1 MKTKNIFRMLL
12 LAVALIVG
20 DNKVESAETVIWDG
34 TFNPYSAVAVGSDKC
49 GGLSSGQ
56 KLRVYVFNRQL
67 HLKGGWNT
75 ANFGF
80 KDSSDGFFDFSTF
93 NETEGCFEAILD
105 EAAISRLTNMGSEP
119 FVLEVGADMT
129 VTRVTYVDANG
140 DLKKELLANVS
151 LNSESVSWPI
161 SNFGERTAGDVI
173 RIYTTFTKAGSVR
186 PYGNNGKENLKSAN
200 NGWIDCS
207 RTDALKGYID
217 IDLSDAEI
225 SVLKDNYDLY
235 VAHQNIGIKRISI
248 SDGDDNP
255 AIPTH
260 TLTISIDGQMQTK
273 TVAEGTVLANV
284 LPTPMKEGYS
294 FKGWIGMPEDGKMP
308 TSDLTVTAKFAIVYK
323 VEIAATPYGI
333 ITTDKEAYEEGET
346 VIVTITANT
355 GYEMESIST
364 NPKSSTGIRKI
375 GDGVFSFI
383 MPASD
388 VKVTVRYNAKQYTLT
403 FMLNGE
409 VYVVNDNVRYG
420 DDIVLPQDPEVEEGF
435 SFPGWIDVPETMPAD
450 NFTIYGHYIAT
461 LSVGESGYA
470 TYCPMKPI
478 IFQGNENVK
487 AFIAKEKSATEVI
500 LKQVRGAVAVGT
512 GLVLKGEPGAE
523 AEFEVTNEGTD
534 YSGTNLMVG
543 VTETNAT
550 INAANLYVLVQKTDG
565 VKFADTE
572 ANAAVVPIG
581 KAYLQAP
588 ANSSRLL
595 TISFDDETTAMKGVG
610 VAETDKPTIVYN
622 LSGQRVTSPKAGLYI
637 MNGKKVVIK

>member
-1 MKTKNIFRMLL
+1 MKTKYIFRLL
-12 LAVALIVG
+12 FMAVALVMG
-20 DNKVESAETVIWDG
+20 SQVRATESEPIYQGAG
-34 TFNPYSAVAVGSDKC
+34 
-49 GGLSSGQ
+49 SGQ
-56 KLRVYVFNRQL
+56 VNVGGNDVFTDPSGIIRVYVESPAWTLQ
-67 HLKGGWNT
+67 LKGSWNIPVVLQ
-75 ANFGF
+75 NG
-80 KDSSDGFFDFSTF
+80 DNDGFIDNSEF
-93 NETEGCFEAILD
+93 NNAGGYIDAK
-105 EAAISRLTNMGSEP
+105 LTASAVDVIMQQGLVIWTDNKI
-119 FVLEVGADMT
+119 
-129 VTRVTYVDANG
+129 VTRVTYVLNG
-140 DLKKELLANVS
+140 VESEPVFLGSGTGQVNVDGKDVFTNPS
-151 LNSESVSWPI
+151 
-161 SNFGERTAGDVI
+161 GVI
-173 RIYTTFTKAGSVR
+173 RIYAESPSWTLKFAGSWTTPIVLQ
-186 PYGNNGKENLKSAN
+186 NGDS
-200 NGWIDCS
+200 NGFINTNDYNVEG
-207 RTDALKGYID
+207 GYID
-217 IDLSDAEI
+217 AILTASAVDVIKEQGL
-225 SVLKDNYDLY
+225 VLWPSNIIVTKVIY
-235 VAHQNIGIKRISI
+235 VTG
-248 SDGDDNP
+248 GTTP
-255 AIPTH
+255 AAPTH
-260 TLTISIDGQMQTK
+260 TLTINIDGQAETK

-346 VIVTITANT
+346 VIVTIAANT